1 MRSIRKRALREIGGW
16 FIAAGLVLWASTAF
30 AQADSQWSADIPPER
45 FQGPAIALTVFL
57 PLSQMPEACGVE
69 PPEGK
74 FILACVKRAKD
85 GMPIMFLPLPCGLAE
100 TEVYSRIVCHEL
112 AHARTPAWGRYHER

>member
-1 MRSIRKRALREIGGW
+1 MTKAQWKSARREIGGLL
-16 FIAAGLVLWASTAF
+16 IAIGAVLWASTAF
-30 AQADSQWSADIPPER
+30 AQANSQWSADIPPER

-57 PLSQMPEACGVE
+57 PLSQMPEACGLE

-100 TEVYSRIVCHEL
+100 AEVYARVVCHEVS
-112 AHARTPAWGRYHER
+112 HIRGWSGYHER